1 MIHLPSSLNDIHH
14 PWPHHPQTLLL
25 AESFAFF
32 FARSSHLG
40 LFTCLTEA
48 YSECDCCWKDFPPSP
63 EGLFRPGAAVVIGLG
78 DAWSVST
85 SGAELGSCSGEPPT
99 SVLLCCFTA
108 ARSRCQAMGKMLQT
122 FPGMKW
128 FDKNSS
134 LSALTSDQEE
144 SIKVINWEGG
154 GMSSLLFLSS
164 SSLLLILKNSKFSFP
179 WLYVGASG
187 RTVVLSTST
196 GWFTSPQL
204 LYQSGHCQLWPMKI
218 TEDTGGLFFFDSL
231 VCTHKHTHAQTKE
244 KQRYFKHTHTTQT
257 VRYIIYSVFTQ
268 IPSSQQCPPFQ
279 TSRDCRRDGWRD
291 GTEGRRKG
299 GAGHPGTRE
308 RHPFAHQLFFLLSEP
323 GGTERPLLSLWDPS
337 LSSPVPTPTPMLPP
351 LWKQR
356 EWRAT
361 FTPDEWDGMDMGRG

>member
-1 MIHLPSSLNDIHH
+1 MSNLSSFCRYCVDSKIPEACGAHFYTSAIYCIFMTLICSYHFRKMLVSTLICSSVLTYNLLSAPSMIHLPSSLNEFTTHDLTIHRH
-14 PWPHHPQTLLL
+14 FFLQSLLL
-25 AESFAFF
+25 FF
-32 FARSSHLG
+32 TRSSHLG

-63 EGLFRPGAAVVIGLG
+63 EGLFRPRAAVVIGLG

-108 ARSRCQAMGKMLQT
+108 ARSRCQAMRKMLQT

-164 SSLLLILKNSKFSFP
+164 SSLLLILKNSKFSLP

-231 VCTHKHTHAQTKE
+231 VCTHKHTHAQTK
-244 KQRYFKHTHTTQT
+244 KSRGILNTHMQHS
-257 VRYIIYSVFTQ
+257 YIIYSVFTQ
-268 IPSSQQCPPFQ
+268 IPSSQQCPSFQ
-279 TSRDCRRDGWRD
+279 TS
-291 GTEGRRKG
+291 
-299 GAGHPGTRE
+299 
-308 RHPFAHQLFFLLSEP
+308 
-323 GGTERPLLSLWDPS
+323 
-337 LSSPVPTPTPMLPP
+337 
-351 LWKQR
+351 
-356 EWRAT
+356 
-361 FTPDEWDGMDMGRG
+361 